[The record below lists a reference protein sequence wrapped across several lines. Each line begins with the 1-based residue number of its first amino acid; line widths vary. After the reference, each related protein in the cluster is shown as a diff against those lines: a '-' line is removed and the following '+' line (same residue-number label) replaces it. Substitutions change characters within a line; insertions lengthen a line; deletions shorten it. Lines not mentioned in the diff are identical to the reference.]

1 MKKRNG
7 FTLIELLAVIVILAI
22 IALIST
28 PIILG
33 VIDDARLNSARDA
46 AYGLADAVRLQY
58 VEQMYADSGNQT
70 VSYNGLITSIKVSGT
85 KPDSGYWSID
95 NEGSVILTDIKF
107 GEYTCDS
114 IDNAVISCSRTTNK

>member
-1 MKKRNG
+1 MNNKKG

-58 VEQMYADSGNQT
+58 VEQMYSDAGNT
-70 VSYNGLITSIKVSGT
+70 AVSYSGDITSIKVSGT
-85 KPDSGYWSID
+85 QPDTGTWSID
-95 NEGSVILTDIKF
+95 NEGSVILTNIVF
-107 GEYTCDS
+107 GEYTCNTGTD
-114 IDNAVISCSRTTNK
+114 AVITCSRTPH

>member
-1 MKKRNG
+1 MNNKKG

-46 AYGLADAVRLQY
+46 AYGLADAVRLNY
-58 VEQMYADSGNQT
+58 VEQMYSDTGNQT
-70 VSYNGLITSIKVSGT
+70 VSYSGTITTIKVSGT
-85 KPDSGYWSID
+85 QPDSGNWSID
-95 NEGSVILTDIKF
+95 NDGSVWLTNIKF
-107 GEYTCDS
+107 GEYTCNTTQ
-114 IDNAVISCSRTTNK
+114 NAVISCTRTTN